1 MQRSSFRHHKA
12 LVEAGDTVND
22 FNSIKIKVFT
32 SEQCAFC
39 NIALQIVEEAV
50 GRLDYYHPFIE
61 VVETPVEDRPRLTE
75 KLQILAVPTIVV
87 SDSRIVGLP
96 AADELEQLIHQ
107 EMFHSKLK

>member
-1 MQRSSFRHHKA
+1 MQRSSIRHHKS
-12 LVEAGDTVND
+12 LVEASDTTYNPEP
-22 FNSIKIKVFT
+22 IKIKVFT
-32 SEQCAFC
+32 SKQCAFC

-61 VVETPVEDRPRLTE
+61 VVETPVENRPRLTE
-75 KLQILAVPTIVV
+75 RLQILAVPTIVV

-96 AADELEQLIHQ
+96 HADELEQLIHQ

>member
-1 MQRSSFRHHKA
+1 MQRGSLRHHKS
-12 LVEAGDTVND
+12 LVDSSDTSNGL
-22 FNSIKIKVFT
+22 NSIKVKVFT

-50 GRLDYYHPFIE
+50 GRMDYYHPFIE
-61 VVETPVEDRPRLTE
+61 VVETPVDKRPRLTE

-96 AADELEQLIHQ
+96 SADELEQLIHQ